1 MTIYQIKDSQGNVR
15 LEYLS
20 KDKAYNICDAMNAMS
35 GSGHSTG
42 VAMGGKYNT
51 YHVETKGNL

>member
-35 GSGHSTG
+35 GN
-42 VAMGGKYNT
+42 YNT
-51 YHVETKGNL
+51 YHVEAKGEA